1 MNNTKS
7 QNGNLYSLT
16 LLVKKNK
23 KISEKSGLTSERE
36 EAGGVGMAFALEA
49 ANRGG
54 HGGFLLDQKHKKHIV
69 CVQNIHFPANTERKR
84 PKIDH
89 KRPKIDRPP

>member
-1 MNNTKS
+1 M
-7 QNGNLYSLT
+7 
-16 LLVKKNK
+16 KKNK

-36 EAGGVGMAFALEA
+36 EAGGGVGMAFSLEA

-54 HGGFLLDQKHKKHIV
+54 HGGFLLDQKHKKHSV
-69 CVQNIHFPANTERKR
+69 CVQNIQFPANTERKR

>member
-7 QNGNLYSLT
+7 QNDNLHPLT
-16 LLVKKNK
+16 LLVKKIK
-23 KISEKSGLTSERE
+23 KFSEKSGLTSERE
-36 EAGGVGMAFALEA
+36 KTGGVGMAFAGEA

-54 HGGFLLDQKHKKHIV
+54 HGGFLQDQKHKKPII

-89 KRPKIDRPP
+89 KRPKIDHPP